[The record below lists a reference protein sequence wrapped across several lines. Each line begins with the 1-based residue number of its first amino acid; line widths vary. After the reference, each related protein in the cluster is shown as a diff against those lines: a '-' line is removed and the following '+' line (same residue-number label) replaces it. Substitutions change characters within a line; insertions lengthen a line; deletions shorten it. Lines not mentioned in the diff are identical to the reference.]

1 MSEKKLVKNNK
12 QNTNLFANN
21 SDVKNSYHLKNSTK
35 DISENQK
42 ASYKNKYH
50 EKKLKINPTPKIEY
64 LYNEPQNIT
73 TATNKYKKLK
83 KNNPVNFLFNEK
95 NTADIILQTND
106 INYNDDISNKQN
118 KNNKLKRN
126 HTSYDDMWN
135 KIKEH
140 EKDKRIKFNNIKQEL
155 INKELSEL
163 TSYPHISK
171 RSKYLANAKKRDSL
185 YLSRSINEERN
196 LSFYFNNFYQKNMN
210 DAFNK
215 EKENL
220 LNEKE
225 VKEKYDKFYKENIIW
240 KKYKDESN
248 EKIRY
253 DNSIKN
259 ENNINKK
266 FTFKP
271 LLSENTKRIVKKMNK
286 NKKKLN
292 LNQYNNLYNQT
303 NERELLDKLRL
314 QMKPVLSEVFDL
326 NNKKRSL
333 ISKKSYH
340 LVNNSI
346 EKSKRN
352 QLSKNKTFNIIN
364 THNKIKKKENKKI
377 NSSIEEKDKE
387 RSEDNIKKR
396 NFEYHLLQK
405 FRETKKPFLKKK
417 KELYKLNVRQET
429 AWNKEFVNNI
439 MPKRKCGFIIK
450 GLL

>member
-83 KNNPVNFLFNEK
+83 KNNLVNFLFNEK

-314 QMKPVLSEVFDL
+314 QMKPVLSEVFDI

-364 THNKIKKKENKKI
+364 TNNKIKKKENKKI

>member
-64 LYNEPQNIT
+64 LY
-73 TATNKYKKLK
+73 
-83 KNNPVNFLFNEK
+83 
-95 NTADIILQTND
+95 
-106 INYNDDISNKQN
+106 

-286 NKKKLN
+286 NNKEIN

-314 QMKPVLSEVFDL
+314 QMKPLLSEVFDI
-326 NNKKRSL
+326 NYKK
-333 ISKKSYH
+333 
-340 LVNNSI
+340 
-346 EKSKRN
+346 
-352 QLSKNKTFNIIN
+352 
-364 THNKIKKKENKKI
+364 
-377 NSSIEEKDKE
+377 
-387 RSEDNIKKR
+387 
-396 NFEYHLLQK
+396 
-405 FRETKKPFLKKK
+405 
-417 KELYKLNVRQET
+417 
-429 AWNKEFVNNI
+429 
-439 MPKRKCGFIIK
+439 GF
-450 GLL
+450 